1 VSENSVTLQQ
11 AGFVRRHKRAVGTP
25 LISLR
30 ACSGGEFVVSWA
42 GEAYDVRARRP
53 NRKFRLNQGD
63 QQQWPKTLITKLP
76 NITKTPLSRIEPLLS
91 TTEKEIMQPARNTR
105 QSLSSTLG
113 KPTKLRKLP
122 TRNRKSRNS
131 SVIRAVFRG
140 PPRGGLQP
148 LVMAAGRSKV
158 RGRSRSSMLVSPST
172 PSICFYTRFI
182 PPNYGSIAEFVG

>member
-1 VSENSVTLQQ
+1 MYRS
-11 AGFVRRHKRAVGTP
+11 F
-25 LISLR
+25 
-30 ACSGGEFVVSWA
+30 
-42 GEAYDVRARRP
+42 
-53 NRKFRLNQGD
+53 LNQGD

-113 KPTKLRKLP
+113 KPSKLRKLP

-131 SVIRAVFRG
+131 SVIRAVYRG

-148 LVMAAGRSKV
+148 FVMAVGRSLP
-158 RGRSRSSMLVSPST
+158 RIALP
-172 PSICFYTRFI
+172 ICWRFQRRRFGSGLLRTTRLA
-182 PPNYGSIAEFVG
+182 PPAWTAKAGAEGDGG